1 MEKVIECLQNET
13 NGILESPTGTGK
25 TLSLLCSSLAWLE
38 RKKLD
43 VRSEYYPSLHKGLF
57 TDSVEDLGV
66 SNTLSNNVSENPDL
80 PAKNMQTGRSFM
92 GVPTIIYA
100 SRTHSQ
106 LSQAMQELKKTQ
118 YSQLKSIIIGSRDQ
132 MCVDEEV
139 CRQDGVFAQVCFA
152 LPVSLFCMLCRVVL
166 EHIVH
171 VEAQNQI
178 LSLFQPGGKDERHSR
193 AEKCGSC

>member
-43 VRSEYYPSLHKGLF
+43 VRCQYYPSLQKGLF
-57 TDSVEDLGV
+57 TDSIEDLGI
-66 SNTLSNNVSENPDL
+66 SDTLSNNVSENPDL
-80 PAKNMQTGRSFM
+80 PVKSMQTGRSFM
-92 GVPTIIYA
+92 AVPTIIYA

-118 YSQLKSIIIGSRDQ
+118 YSHLKSVIIGSRDQ

-139 CRQDGVFAQVCFA
+139 CRQDGVTAQVCFV
-152 LPVSLFCMLCRVVL
+152 LLISLFCMICRVVL

-171 VEAQNQI
+171 FEAQNQI
-178 LSLFQPGGKDERHSR
+178 LSLLQQGRQDERHSR